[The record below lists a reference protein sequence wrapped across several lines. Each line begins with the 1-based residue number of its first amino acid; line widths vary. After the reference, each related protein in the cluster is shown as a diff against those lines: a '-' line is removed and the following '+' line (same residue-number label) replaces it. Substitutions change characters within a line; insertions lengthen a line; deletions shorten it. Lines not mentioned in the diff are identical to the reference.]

1 MKLKKESEEHV
12 LKENIFK
19 EGEQIVALKER
30 IRQLEEQ
37 VWLHE
42 LLNDASIDRVM
53 AFDPELNII
62 AWNKTSQI
70 LTGLRKENILGRNVL
85 DIFPELK
92 DCKASMDAIKSAL
105 KGYKVFVPGEKGPRE
120 GGYYE
125 NHYIPLKDA
134 ENRVSG
140 VLNIKHDVAHRV
152 KAENELKA
160 LNKSLARKNKELKQ
174 KNAEIISFSHIT
186 SHDLKEPLRK
196 IYLFIEMLMSKEI
209 ENLTDDGKK
218 YFRKIQA
225 SVQRMGLLTD
235 DILAYSQVL
244 TEEQNLSNVDLSNT
258 LLFVKDVLNEY
269 ISSSGAIIESESL
282 PVIQGYRNLLSQLFQ
297 NIIHNAIKFQ
307 KTGNKPVIRIGAEN
321 VPGSSIKHIDASPDA
336 EYLKISFA
344 DNGIGFDERYS
355 DKIFQ
360 MFQRLHT
367 SDNFGG
373 TGIGLAVC
381 KKIAE
386 LHQGFMTA
394 ESTPGKGSHFHL
406 FLPV

>member
-1 MKLKKESEEHV
+1 MRVKKESEEAA
-12 LKENIFK
+12 LKENIFE
-19 EGEQIVALKER
+19 EGKQIVAMKER

-53 AFDPELNII
+53 AFDTNLNII
-62 AWNKTSQI
+62 AWNKTSQV
-70 LTGLRKENILGRNVL
+70 LTGLRKENILGRNILEV
-85 DIFPELK
+85 FPELQES
-92 DCKASMDAIKSAL
+92 KASMDAIKNAL

-134 ENRVSG
+134 AERVSG

-196 IYLFIEMLMSKEI
+196 IYLFIEMLMGKEL
-209 ENLTDDGKK
+209 ENISEDGKK

-235 DILAYSQVL
+235 DILAYSLVL
-244 TEEQNLSNVDLSNT
+244 TEEQNLSNVDLNNT
-258 LLFVKDVLNEY
+258 LASVKDVLNEY
-269 ISSSGAIIESESL
+269 VSSSDAVIEASNL
-282 PVIQGYRNLLSQLFQ
+282 PIIQGYRNLLSQLFQ

-307 KTGNKPVIRIGAEN
+307 KTGNKPLITITAEN
-321 VPGSSIKHIDASPDA
+321 VSGSSIKHIDATPDA
-336 EYLKISFA
+336 EYLRISFS
-344 DNGIGFDERYS
+344 DNGIGFDDKYS
-355 DKIFQ
+355 EKIFQ
-360 MFQRLHT
+360 MFQRLHNAE
-367 SDNFGG
+367 SYGG
-373 TGIGLAVC
+373 TGIGLALC

-386 LHQGFMTA
+386 MHQGFMTA
-394 ESTPGKGSHFHL
+394 ESAPGKGSRFSL